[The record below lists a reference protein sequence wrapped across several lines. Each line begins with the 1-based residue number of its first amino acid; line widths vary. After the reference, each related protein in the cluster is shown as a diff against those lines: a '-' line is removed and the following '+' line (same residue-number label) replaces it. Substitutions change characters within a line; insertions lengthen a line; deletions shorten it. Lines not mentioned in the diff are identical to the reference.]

1 MAAPV
6 GEVGGYSREHE
17 PDRALQ
23 VYDARAGG
31 VDTLR
36 VDHRKSRLRR
46 RRGDPSGAASD
57 HG

>member
-17 PDRALQ
+17 H
-23 VYDARAGG
+23 DAWAGG

-36 VDHRKSRLRR
+36 VDHRKSSLRQ